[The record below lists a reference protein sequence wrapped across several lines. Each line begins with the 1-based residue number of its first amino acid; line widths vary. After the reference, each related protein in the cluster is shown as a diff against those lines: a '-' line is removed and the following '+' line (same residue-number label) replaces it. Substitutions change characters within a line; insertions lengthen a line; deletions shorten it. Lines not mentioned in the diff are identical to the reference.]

1 MEELLNKIYRTLN
14 DGEDRYISELSMVFP
29 YINNED
35 FKKYYSLLSELC
47 SRNIVMHCLAV
58 SLYTYELGLK
68 LKNRNYSIDLD
79 LAVFGALLHDIG
91 RSRTYGIKHGVEG
104 GRIVREYNLGE
115 KLALIVER
123 HIGGG
128 IPREEAVKL
137 GLPPRDYI
145 PTTLEEKLVAHCDN
159 LTSGTKRVDINFVVE
174 KFKRRLSCDSI
185 THPVILRIIRLND
198 EITSLLTEEDPCH
211 IQRNVEGQH
220 TKGHT

>member
-1 MEELLNKIYRTLN
+1 MVSPMELLNKIYKTLN
-14 DGEDRYISELSMVFP
+14 GEGRYISEVSKVFP
-29 YINNED
+29 YINDEK
-35 FKKYYSLLSELC
+35 FKKYYSLLSDLC
-47 SRNIVMHCLAV
+47 SRDVVMHCLAV

-91 RSRTYGIKHGVEG
+91 RSRTHGIRHGVEG
-104 GRIVREYNLGE
+104 GRIVREHNLGE

-128 IPREEAVKL
+128 ITREEAVKL

-159 LTSGTKRVDINFVVE
+159 LISGTRRVNINFVVE
-174 KFKRRLSCDSI
+174 KFKRKLDCEGVN
-185 THPVILRIIRLND
+185 HPVILRIVRLNN
-198 EITSLLTEEDPCH
+198 EINSLLTKEDSSH
-211 IQRNVEGQH
+211 IQCNVED
-220 TKGHT
+220 

>member
-1 MEELLNKIYRTLN
+1 MERVLNKIYKTLN
-14 DGEDRYISELSMVFP
+14 GEDKYIPEISKIFP
-29 YINNED
+29 YVNNEK
-35 FKKYYSLLSELC
+35 FRRYYSLLSELC
-47 SRNIVMHCLAV
+47 NKNVVMHCLAV
-58 SLYTYELGLK
+58 SLYTYEVGLK
-68 LKNRNYSIDLD
+68 LKGKGHNVDLD

-91 RSRTYGIKHGVEG
+91 RSRTHSIKHGVEG

-128 IPREEAVKL
+128 IPKEEAVKL

-159 LTSGTKRVDINFVVE
+159 LISGTRRVDINFVVE

-185 THPVILRIIRLND
+185 NHPVILRILRLND
-198 EITSLLTEEDPCH
+198 EINLLLGEEKLRH
-211 IQRNVEGQH
+211 IECNVERQH